1 MRRILMVFA
10 AVLLL
15 AAAGCGSKSKST
27 SSSQSGP
34 GSAPASQGT
43 ASGSGSGSAG
53 KTRFAKTKFVIHAGL
68 AFGAFHRYIYK
79 PFRAGKFAHPARS
92 KLALVKGGVAGIFAY
107 HEVKVALKDAR
118 SSPLL
123 SKLVSPLTALQ
134 AKLGALGSTLKR
146 GRSDPAVINAAN
158 SDVTSIGAQSAKAGQ
173 PIKDQPT
180 PSLGG

>member
-1 MRRILMVFA
+1 MRRILMVLG

-15 AAAGCGSKSKST
+15 AAAAGCGSKSKST
-27 SSSQSGP
+27 TSSQGAN
-34 GSAPASQGT
+34 GNTHSQSTTTG
-43 ASGSGSGSAG
+43 AAAGG
-53 KTRFAKTKFVIHAGL
+53 KTRLAKTKFVIHAGL

-79 PFRAGKFAHPARS
+79 PFKAGRFAHPASS

-107 HEVKVALKDAR
+107 HEVKVALKDAQ
-118 SSPLL
+118 SSRLL

-134 AKLGALGSTLKR
+134 AKLSALGSALKR
-146 GRSDPAVINAAN
+146 GKSDPAAINAAN
-158 SDVTSIGAQSAKAGQ
+158 SDVTSIRAQSANAGQ